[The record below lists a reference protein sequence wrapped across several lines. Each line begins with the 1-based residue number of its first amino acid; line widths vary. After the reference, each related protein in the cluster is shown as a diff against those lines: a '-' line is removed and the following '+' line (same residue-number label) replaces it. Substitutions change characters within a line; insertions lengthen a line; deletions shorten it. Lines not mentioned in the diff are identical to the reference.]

1 MSTTTAPAA
10 SRASSPGTLSQ
21 LTFGGILKSEWIKL
35 ASLRSTLWCYG
46 LMIAITIGFG
56 VLVALTLTDAPG
68 GQPPVEVQQGTAVQ
82 VATLAIGFTA
92 LVSVV
97 LGALVITGE
106 YGTGMIRSTLTAVP
120 TRLPALF
127 GKVLVFGAVT
137 FVVGLI
143 AIVGTALVTAPLLPR
158 IGITPDF
165 ADPGY
170 LLALVGGAGYLALI
184 GVLALA
190 VGAILRH
197 SAGAIAAALGLI
209 LVVPTILLILSAVL
223 QADWLANVGSFLPDA
238 AGSRMFSYSQ
248 DGLSVAP
255 GLLLEPWQGLL
266 VLLAWDA
273 VLLLAAAVLL
283 KRRDA

>member
-1 MSTTTAPAA
+1 MSTTTTPASSHA
-10 SRASSPGTLSQ
+10 SRGDLSG

-56 VLVALTLTDAPG
+56 VLVALTFPVSPGDAPSAG
-68 GQPPVEVQQGTAVQ
+68 IAQGTAVQ

-127 GKVLVFGAVT
+127 GKVLVFGSTT

-143 AIVGTALVTAPLLPR
+143 SIIGAALVTAPLLPR
-158 IGITPDF
+158 IGMTPDF
-165 ADPGY
+165 ADPLY

-184 GVLALA
+184 GVLGLA
-190 VGAILRH
+190 IGAILRH
-197 SAGAIAAALGLI
+197 SAGAIATAIGLI
-209 LVVPTILLILSAVL
+209 LVVPTIILILSGIT
-223 QADWLANVGSFLPDA
+223 QADWLADVGTFLPDA
-238 AGSRMFSYSQ
+238 AGTRMFSYSQ
-248 DGLSVAP
+248 EGLGTVP
-255 GLLLEPWQGLL
+255 GMLLEPWQGLL
-266 VLLAWDA
+266 VLLAWNA
-273 VLLLAAAVLL
+273 ALLLVAALLL